1 MLPIQYDM
9 RRVYTIIKKNIIW
22 EYQQKDHF
30 GTFRYFA
37 DEMSYSYV
45 TYVGRYCTTFSGVIK
60 FYDLLLNSYA
70 VKRNHINFVFI

>member
-37 DEMSYSYV
+37 DEMSY
-45 TYVGRYCTTFSGVIK
+45 
-60 FYDLLLNSYA
+60 
-70 VKRNHINFVFI
+70 